1 MWNPGEWISVRESC
15 FWSYS
20 PGLASGITI
29 LVKRLKV
36 MFLLASVIL
45 STRGGLCPGGQ
56 RPISRQRPPR
66 TVKSGRYA
74 SYWNAFLFTC
84 CKESP
89 GRYLP
94 ACLIAHT
101 GTRSVTSPL
110 AARSIKS
117 FFKGGKGWN
126 QKFTILNI
134 STSWIS
140 QLPCMVFQTMD
151 ARLPC
156 FSRLK
161 ISWPEKTNLF
171 PDAWQTWTCE

>member
-1 MWNPGEWISVRESC
+1 MKSERVNFCLGELFLKLLARIGEWHHNLSEKTEGNVFTRVCHSVHE
-15 FWSYS
+15 
-20 PGLASGITI
+20 G
-29 LVKRLKV
+29 
-36 MFLLASVIL
+36 
-45 STRGGLCPGGQ
+45 GGLCPGGQ

-117 FFKGGKGWN
+117 FFKGGKG
-126 QKFTILNI
+126 
-134 STSWIS
+134 
-140 QLPCMVFQTMD
+140 
-151 ARLPC
+151 
-156 FSRLK
+156 
-161 ISWPEKTNLF
+161 
-171 PDAWQTWTCE
+171 

>member
-1 MWNPGEWISVRESC
+1 MLHTDCRQNAERVVIRLAVTSRPKTKFGARTVGNVFTRVCHSVHEGGS
-15 FWSYS
+15 
-20 PGLASGITI
+20 LSGGTETH
-29 LVKRLKV
+29 LQ
-36 MFLLASVIL
+36 
-45 STRGGLCPGGQ
+45 TET
-56 RPISRQRPPR
+56 PR

-117 FFKGGKGWN
+117 FFKGGKG
-126 QKFTILNI
+126 
-134 STSWIS
+134 
-140 QLPCMVFQTMD
+140 
-151 ARLPC
+151 
-156 FSRLK
+156 
-161 ISWPEKTNLF
+161 
-171 PDAWQTWTCE
+171 